1 MTDAPDVVVLREGTE
16 GLDMADYA
24 DAIRERLPDADVRH
38 ARTLTRSAN
47 SSSTRRSS
55 PAWASTRTCS
65 TPPRNWNCSRVR
77 SPAPATSRLTN
88 SRARGV
94 TVTNAGGIHAPGI
107 AEQAIG
113 NILTFSRRLLH
124 EGWRRKQNREWRH
137 FQSFE
142 LTDSTVTIVG
152 LGSIGQAVAQRLEG
166 FEVDTIG
173 VRYTPEKGGPTDEVI
188 GFGEREFHDALA
200 RTDYLV
206 VACPLTDLTRGL
218 VGDAE
223 LATLPPHA
231 VVVNTARGPILDT
244 DAVVGALQTESLRGV
259 ALDVTDPEPLPE
271 DHVLWTLENAL
282 ITPPHGWPHPQALG
296 PTRGHPRAQLRRPRL
311 WRRTTERRHRRL
323 NTESRLAYTTK
334 RSRSKSASVSAP
346 FFVTRNVSLIST
358 PKSSNQMP
366 GIMWKAMSSSSTVSS
381 PGRRLAVCSP
391 QSGG

>member
-16 GLDMADYA
+16 GLDMAGYA

-38 ARTLTRSAN
+38 ARTPHEERDL
-47 SSSTRRSS
+47 
-55 PAWASTRTCS
+55 
-65 TPPRNWNCSRVR
+65 VQH
-77 SPAPATSRLTN
+77 APIVTGVGIDEDLLDTAERLELFACAFAGTGHLPTDELE
-88 SRARGV
+88 ARDV

-113 NILTFSRRLLH
+113 NILTFARRLH
-124 EGWRRKQNREWRH
+124 EGWRRKGNREWRH

-173 VRYTPEKGGPTDEVI
+173 VRYTPEKGGPTDEVV
-188 GFGEREFHDALA
+188 GFDAREFHDALA

-206 VACPLTDLTRGL
+206 VACPLSDLTRGL

-231 VVVNTARGPILDT
+231 AVVNTARGPILDT
-244 DAVVGALQTESLRGV
+244 DAVVEALQTESLRGV

-282 ITPPHGWPHPQALG
+282 ITPHTG
-296 PTRGHPRAQLRRPRL
+296 GHTPKH
-311 WRRTTERRHRRL
+311 WD
-323 NTESRLAYTTK
+323 RLADILAHNYDACD
-334 RSRSKSASVSAP
+334 SGEELE
-346 FFVTRNVSLIST
+346 NVVIA
-358 PKSSNQMP
+358 
-366 GIMWKAMSSSSTVSS
+366 G
-381 PGRRLAVCSP
+381 
-391 QSGG
+391 